1 MLTLEQLLSGVSE
14 DEVMDLQM
22 KILRQVGFQPE
33 AWNDDDIR
41 TIFLRSFARVLSGV
55 AGGTVAEQTRAHFI
69 DLSRGEFA
77 RLLARHNYR
86 IIPNEPQATIGRI
99 RLTSLPTAPLITWEA
114 GDFVVSNRE
123 SANDE
128 GAVGFEI
135 MEGGSLSPGES
146 AVFLFRCLTP
156 GTIGNLLNNTAL
168 FFWGGPPDVSAQLD
182 VQFSTWITTPG
193 SDAESDERLHARMH
207 GVISRKTYSNTEGAY
222 LAWAREALPEL
233 TKVRVF
239 GTPGSLSITIVGATD
254 VGPITPEQIEIIED
268 YINGVTDGIGRKPIN
283 DILNV
288 VPATLLTSP
297 DLDLDVYV
305 EPRVYESAQSS
316 ALAAVQSHLT
326 HLPLGGYRLTSIS
339 SGYFLQS
346 RLSAELQ
353 AIPGFVSV
361 RFNSPTGDLLIPNTS
376 IYSPNVNVRVYRS
389 LD

>member
-1 MLTLEQLLSGVSE
+1 
-14 DEVMDLQM
+14 
-22 KILRQVGFQPE
+22 
-33 AWNDDDIR
+33 
-41 TIFLRSFARVLSGV
+41 TIFLRSFARVLSSV

-156 GTIGNLLNNTAL
+156 GTIGNLLNNTEL

-182 VQFSTWITTPG
+182 VQFNTWIITPG
-193 SDAESDERLHARMH
+193 SDEESIERLRARMH
-207 GVISRKTYSNTEGAY
+207 GVISRKSYSNTEGAY
-222 LAWAREALPEL
+222 LAWALEALPEL

-239 GTPGSLSITIVGATD
+239 AQRGSLNVRIVGATD
-254 VGPITPEQIEIIED
+254 VGPITPEQVTIIKEYIEGI
-268 YINGVTDGIGRKPIN
+268 TDNVGRKPIN
-283 DILNV
+283 DIV
-288 VPATLLTSP
+288 SVEPATVVTSP
-297 DLDLDVYV
+297 GISISVYV
-305 EPRVYESAQSS
+305 SPRVFE
-316 ALAAVQSHLT
+316 
-326 HLPLGGYRLTSIS
+326 
-339 SGYFLQS
+339 
-346 RLSAELQ
+346 Q
-353 AIPGFVSV
+353 AKE
-361 RFNSPTGDLLIPNTS
+361 N
-376 IYSPNVNVRVYRS
+376 
-389 LD
+389 